1 MAGQFALQPGI
12 SSLTHIAAAATSVRL
27 HANPPANYASAISTS
42 VGLRSF
48 VANSGFFSLTG
59 AQVLTTPQFSGKTLA
74 GGMVSWFSVCDDVGS
89 VLLAVGPLPAPTVLN
104 TSQDN
109 WLLSTRRDGKSRRA
123 DVDFTV
129 SPLT

>member
-12 SSLTHIAAAATSVRL
+12 SMTHIATAATSVRL
-27 HANPPANYASAISTS
+27 HANPPVNYAGAISTS
-42 VGLRSF
+42 MGLRSF

-74 GGMVSWFSVCDDVGS
+74 GGMVSWFSVCDDTGS

-104 TSQDN
+104 ASQDN
-109 WLLSTRRDGKSRRA
+109 WLLSIAATANLGA
-123 DVDFTV
+123 PTLT
-129 SPLT
+129 SP